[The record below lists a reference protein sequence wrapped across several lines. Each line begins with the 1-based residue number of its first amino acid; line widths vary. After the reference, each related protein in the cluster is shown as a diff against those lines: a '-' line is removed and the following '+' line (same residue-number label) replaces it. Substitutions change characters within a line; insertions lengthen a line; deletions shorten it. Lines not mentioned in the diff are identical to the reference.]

1 MKESF
6 FDALCELA
14 EADLNVEFIKADA
27 GFNAKYQNNYANQY
41 LNIGISEQNMI
52 GVAAGMAFSGKTVFA
67 YSLVDFTS
75 LRTLDQIRVNL
86 GYNCANVKVVSCGT
100 GFDYCDDGVSH
111 IAVDD
116 ISALRTVPNLV
127 IFSPCDPYEAYV
139 VTKKAAETKLPCFI
153 RLGRGGEPKLH
164 TAPVDNYKIGDVLTL
179 QEGRDV
185 KILVTGSIAGEA
197 LKACQ
202 KLNAMGINTGV
213 YSCPTINP
221 INKSFI
227 EQAMK
232 DAKMVLTV
240 EEHTLAGGFGAMIAE
255 IIADSNMSGQAIF
268 KRIGVDY
275 QFTTAPEIHDEQML
289 SGLYYNYTPAEYL
302 KMQCKLTADA
312 MVDCVTAS
320 LQ

>member
-14 EADLNVEFIKADA
+14 EADHNIEFIKADA
-27 GFNAKYQNNYANQY
+27 GFNAKYQKNHANQY

-52 GVAAGMAFSGKTVFA
+52 GVAAGMAFTGKTVFA

-75 LRTLDQIRVNL
+75 LRTLDQIRVDL

-116 ISALRTVPNLV
+116 ISALRAVPNLV
-127 IFSPCDPYEAYV
+127 VFSPCDPYEAYV

-164 TAPVDNYKIGDVLTL
+164 AAPIENYNIGDVLTL
-179 QEGRDV
+179 QEGKDV
-185 KILVTGSIAGEA
+185 KILVTGSIAREA

-202 KLNAMGINTGV
+202 KLNELGIDAGV
-213 YSCPTINP
+213 YSFPTINP
-221 INKSFI
+221 IDKSFI
-227 EQAMK
+227 HKAMEES
-232 DAKMVLTV
+232 KMVLTV
-240 EEHTLAGGFGAMIAE
+240 EEHTLAGGFGASIAE
-255 IIADSNMSGQAIF
+255 IIADSNLSGQAIF
-268 KRIGVDY
+268 KRIGVDC

-289 SGLYYNYTPAEYL
+289 QGLYYNYTPAEYL

-312 MVDCVTAS
+312 MVDCVTDS